1 MSLELSAEEWARY
14 ARHTVMPEFGM
25 AGQRKLKAGSALVVG
40 TGGLG
45 SPVALYLAAAGIGRI
60 GLVDDDVVDSS
71 NLQRQVIH
79 SMKEVGELKV
89 ESARRR
95 MMEINPH
102 VQVDIYPERFRGDN
116 SLRIAVDYDVVVD
129 GCDNFETRYV
139 INNTCVRLQKPYVYG
154 AVLRFEGQASVF
166 DAQHGPCYRCLFA
179 EPPPPG
185 AVPDGVQAGVLGMLP
200 GTIGTIQAAEVV
212 KLLIGIGTPLIGRLL
227 LYDALEM
234 SFQIVKLRK
243 NLACKACG
251 SLS

>member
-1 MSLELSAEEWARY
+1 
-14 ARHTVMPEFGM
+14 
-25 AGQRKLKAGSALVVG
+25 
-40 TGGLG
+40 
-45 SPVALYLAAAGIGRI
+45 
-60 GLVDDDVVDSS
+60 VDSS

-95 MMEINPH
+95 MVEINPH
-102 VQVDIYPERFRGDN
+102 VQVDIYPERFREDN

-166 DAQHGPCYRCLFA
+166 DAQKGPCYRCLFA

-185 AVPDGVQAGVLGMLP
+185 AVPDGAQAGVLGMLP

-212 KLLIGIGTPLIGRLL
+212 KLLVDIGTPLIGRLL

-243 NLACKACG
+243 NPACKACG
-251 SLS
+251 GSS